1 MDRRT
6 EYVEKLSAEM
16 VEWDNQIAR
25 LTKRMSDAM
34 PGIPDDYSHVIA
46 SLQRKR
52 DEIAQKLQGISVAG
66 DHEWQEIKA
75 GTDQVW
81 GEVRTLLH
89 DTIVKIA

>member
-1 MDRRT
+1 MDTRT

-16 VEWDNQIAR
+16 VEWDNQIDR
-25 LTKRMSDAM
+25 LTERMSDTM
-34 PGIPDDYSHVIA
+34 SGIPDDYSHIIA

-52 DEIAQKLQGISVAG
+52 DEAAQKLQGVSVAG

-89 DTIVKIA
+89 DAIVKIA